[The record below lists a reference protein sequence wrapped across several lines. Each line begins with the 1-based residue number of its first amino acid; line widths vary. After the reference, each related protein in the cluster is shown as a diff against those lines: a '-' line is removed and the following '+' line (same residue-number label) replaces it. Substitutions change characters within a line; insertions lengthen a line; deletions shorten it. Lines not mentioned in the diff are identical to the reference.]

1 MNETPFSP
9 EEVALLKSL
18 SNRVLN
24 LIPNLVEFKKCI
36 ITGPAVAVL
45 SVSSI
50 LSLSDKDRTFII
62 FVPDQPTLDKLN
74 DELWTLYSMRPLSFE
89 HGNNF
94 LNEGSLINWF
104 TSDFIDIIAKDVL
117 VYRTHYN
124 ENIIISIQ
132 DLDDYVHHFKYHP
145 TYCFGGKSFV
155 NRYRLNEAIAY
166 VGKNYK

>member
-9 EEVALLKSL
+9 EEVAILKSL

-24 LIPNLVEFKKCI
+24 LVPNLTEFKDCI

-50 LSLSDKDRTFII
+50 LSDKDRTFII
-62 FVPDQPTLDKLN
+62 FVPDQPTLDKLV
-74 DELWTLYSMRPLSFE
+74 DSLWTFYSMQPLSFE
-89 HGNNF
+89 HGNKF
-94 LNEGSLINWF
+94 LNNGSLIKWF

-117 VYRTHYN
+117 VYRTQYN
-124 ENIIISIQ
+124 KNFIISVQ
-132 DLDDYVHHFKYHP
+132 DPDDYVDHFKYHP
-145 TYCFGGKSFV
+145 TYCLGGKSFV